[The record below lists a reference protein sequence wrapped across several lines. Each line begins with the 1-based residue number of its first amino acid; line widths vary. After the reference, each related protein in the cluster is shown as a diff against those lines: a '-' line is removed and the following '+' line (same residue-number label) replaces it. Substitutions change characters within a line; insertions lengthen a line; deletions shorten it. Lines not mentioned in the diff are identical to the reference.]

1 MLPSEPN
8 KTERFIRDAGSIA
21 PFAIDVGQTRA
32 SQLLAE
38 THILPPTRRASR
50 ISLAAAAGAI
60 ALLSI
65 VSAVSLRVAPP
76 PHALVQPRTPRVVAA
91 HEAVMIPVRTA
102 PNKDLIDLDDDESTA
117 LPVSALPSHRA
128 VAVSTAA
135 RPSPT
140 GVLRVGPSVKGI
152 LVDGAPHRVDRG
164 VVSLPCGTHTIKAP
178 SQPART
184 LVVACAATT
193 TL

>member
-1 MLPSEPN
+1 MFPSEPD
-8 KTERFIRDAGSIA
+8 KTECFSRDAGSIA
-21 PFAIDVGQTRA
+21 PFAVDVGHRRA

-38 THILPPTRRASR
+38 THIVPPSRRASR
-50 ISLAAAAGAI
+50 ISLAAAAGAM
-60 ALLSI
+60 AALSI
-65 VSAVSLRVAPP
+65 LSAVSLRVPPAPL
-76 PHALVQPRTPRVVAA
+76 ALGQPRAHRVVAA

-102 PNKDLIDLDDDESTA
+102 PIKDLIDLDDEASTT

-128 VAVSTAA
+128 MTVSTAA
-135 RPSPT
+135 RPSQT
-140 GVLRVGPSVKGI
+140 GLLRVGPSVKGI

-164 VVSLPCGTHTIKAP
+164 VASLPCGTHTIKAP

>member
-1 MLPSEPN
+1 MLPSEPD
-8 KTERFIRDAGSIA
+8 KTERFSRDASSIA
-21 PFAIDVGQTRA
+21 PFAVDVGQRRP

-38 THILPPTRRASR
+38 TYIIPPSRRTSR

-60 ALLSI
+60 AALSI
-65 VSAVSLRVAPP
+65 LSAVSLRVPP
-76 PHALVQPRTPRVVAA
+76 TPHALGQPRTARVVGA
-91 HEAVMIPVRTA
+91 HEAVLIPVRTA
-102 PNKDLIDLDDDESTA
+102 PNKDLIDLDDDTSTT

-128 VAVSTAA
+128 VSMPTAA
-135 RPSPT
+135 RPSQT
-140 GVLRVGPSVKGI
+140 GLLRVAPSVKGI

-178 SQPART
+178 SLPART